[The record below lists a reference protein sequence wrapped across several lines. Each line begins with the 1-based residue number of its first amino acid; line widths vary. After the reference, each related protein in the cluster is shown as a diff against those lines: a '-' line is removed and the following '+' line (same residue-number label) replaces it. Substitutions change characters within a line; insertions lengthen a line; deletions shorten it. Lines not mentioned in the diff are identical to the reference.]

1 MEILHRQAS
10 RNPGRACVFGSMAR
24 GDADDAGDVDLLVS
38 LSPQRTGLSL
48 GALLMEVQEL
58 LQRTRGG
65 GDREELV
72 SCPSGADPER
82 GATAVKPGKDS
93 DRVRLAHI
101 RECIERI
108 REYTG
113 GDRAAFY
120 ENRRRPRPADR
131 MPPSSENRKS
141 PKQDCLSAAPRRR
154 RLAPLS
160 APSADAER
168 SCCPK
173 WNPRKH
179 RHPGGPGGSKAAH
192 VARTDPETHCVLKD
206 AVSLLRHSKKDEPRS
221 ASDVRTVRRAAGA
234 GGVRC
239 EDKWK
244 AERRRELPAACA
256 GSPDR

>member
-1 MEILHRQAS
+1 MHILIEQHRMEILAIAKRHGIRDV
-10 RNPGRACVFGSMAR
+10 RVFGSMAR

-58 LQRTRGG
+58 LQRRVEVVTEKSLYPALR
-65 GDREELV
+65 
-72 SCPSGADPER
+72 GADPER

-160 APSADAER
+160 ALPLTLNDPAAEVESSKTPSPWR
-168 SCCPK
+168 P
-173 WNPRKH
+173 WWQQ
-179 RHPGGPGGSKAAH
+179 GSA
-192 VARTDPETHCVLKD
+192 
-206 AVSLLRHSKKDEPRS
+206 
-221 ASDVRTVRRAAGA
+221 RRAN
-234 GGVRC
+234 
-239 EDKWK
+239 
-244 AERRRELPAACA
+244 
-256 GSPDR
+256 